1 MSKIMILYHGS
12 NIEVREPKKIREVIS
27 TQFDVIIGSVADDQT
42 IDTLG
47 IYFRGLITEEIA
59 IKLLLPHKLKDQ
71 YCIKTQKA
79 IDSIRFSGVK
89 IGKNN
94 TGNS

>member
-1 MSKIMILYHGS
+1 MILYHGS
-12 NIEVREPKKIREVIS
+12 NIEVREQKKIREVIS

-59 IKLLLPHKLKDQ
+59 IKLLLHHKLKDQ

-89 IGKNN
+89 IGKSN